1 MILTN
6 RIISGFDVELQLG
19 AGWFLTA
26 FRGLNDRGLLL
37 PGGPP
42 PPFDPDAPVTVE
54 TVEIN
59 FDATD
64 RDLVAQVAIDGIPLT
79 IFITLELS
87 DDGSELVITSNVP
100 NSDPINVPFDALSG
114 LAGPPRLL
122 KLQGRDD
129 HAPCIAF
136 LANLDLRASPQDEE
150 PLPEGEH
157 LERGTELAVSFL
169 PPGQDIVI
177 GIGAATF
184 PRIANDIWHASLRA
198 ENGSHPFP
206 DAEDEQG
213 TWESAKVEAQD
224 DRIRITLNAD
234 VPVVGPDAEVTI
246 TIDLSPAVAGGIVTF
261 QVNVDTDV
269 DTGIL
274 GSLFSF
280 FVGGVLGFFVGLIFG
295 GGLAGAAIGAGIGA
309 FGGVI
314 FVEIKEA
321 MNEGKIKR
329 KVIASL
335 EGEEIPPIYVCEDG
349 VVKEAEPDEEDAGL
363 VGSFVNAIPRSIPVG
378 NDQPDPLHE
387 RTVIVEAL
395 YDEVQMD
402 ESGLAFAGSV
412 QVGERFQPLP
422 ATLVGRRRENDR
434 LQSLLYRTPDDTEV
448 EIPLDIVFER
458 MEGGELRPPYK
469 IRIPPGEAEP
479 RIPAGRLPSVC
490 LTADAIRRSNTIVR
504 QIHFTSGLDLKVS
517 ETVELQDAGAL
528 ILLGLQ
534 LIHPKNANPYYR
546 APANNETEDN
556 FERLPIF

>member
-6 RIISGFDVELQLG
+6 HIISGFDVELQLG
-19 AGWFLTA
+19 ARWFLTA
-26 FRGLNDRGLLL
+26 LRGLNDRGLLL
-37 PGGPP
+37 PDGPP

-54 TVEIN
+54 SVEIT
-59 FDATD
+59 FDVPN
-64 RDLVAQVAIDGIPLT
+64 RDLVAQVVIAGVPLT
-79 IFITLELS
+79 IFISLDLS
-87 DDGSELVITSNVP
+87 DDGRELVITSNVP

-122 KLQGRDD
+122 KLRGGDD
-129 HAPCIAF
+129 HDPCIAF
-136 LANLDLRASPQDEE
+136 LANLDLRASPQDQE

-157 LERGTELAVSFL
+157 VERGTEVAVSFL

-184 PRIANDIWHASLRA
+184 PRIANDIWHTSLRA
-198 ENGSHPFP
+198 GDGSHPFP

-213 TWESAKVEAQD
+213 TWKSAKVEAQD
-224 DRIRITLNAD
+224 GRIRITLKAD
-234 VPVVGPDAEVTI
+234 VPVMGPDADVTI
-246 TIDLSPAVAGGIVTF
+246 AIDLSPTVADGLVTF

-274 GSLFSF
+274 GSLFGF
-280 FVGGVLGFFVGLIFG
+280 FVGGVLGFFVGLILG
-295 GGLAGAAIGAGIGA
+295 GGLVGAAIGAGIGA

-314 FVEIKEA
+314 LVEIKEA
-321 MNEGKIKR
+321 INEGKIKR
-329 KVIASL
+329 KVVASL
-335 EGEEIPPIYVCEDG
+335 EGEEIPPIHVCEDG
-349 VVKEAEPDEEDAGL
+349 VVMEAEPNEEDAGL

-378 NDQPDPLHE
+378 SDQPDPLHK
-387 RTVIVEAL
+387 RTVFVEAL
-395 YDEVQMD
+395 YDEFQTD

-434 LQSLLYRTPDDTEV
+434 LQSLIYRTPDNAEL

-458 MEGGELRPPYK
+458 IEEGELHAPYK
-469 IRIPPGEAEP
+469 ISILPAESEP

-490 LTADAIRRSNTIVR
+490 LTADAIRRSDTIVR
-504 QIHFTSGLDLKVS
+504 EIHFTSGLDLKVS
-517 ETVELQDAGAL
+517 EAVELQDAGAL
-528 ILLGLQ
+528 ILRGLQ

-546 APANNETEDN
+546 APANSETGDN
-556 FERLPIF
+556 FEMLPRF